1 MKLGRFAILMFGIM
15 VFIATTSWGFFYS
28 YMPNM
33 KEVGMLKESKT
44 ANDAEAAKKP
54 QAEKRYKKAVQM
66 IDEKAKAWKQI
77 VETRTPPMDLRKGGI
92 DLSVNAW
99 QLAVDTPKYRDS
111 VQKAVNVQLKKG
123 GVKVISSPLVQVLD
137 ANLPVNQI
145 LATFY
150 NYPALK
156 FPVVIFDFGTI
167 TVQGTYKQILDNVR
181 AYKSMPNYLAVT
193 DGLRLDGTSP
203 ELTGTYNLTV
213 VGFIRTKSIA
223 PSVPEGAAASGA
235 GGAGAPGGGAPGNG
249 RRAGGPQAMAGGGG
263 AGGG

>member
-1 MKLGRFAILMFGIM
+1 MFGIM

-33 KEVGMLKESKT
+33 KEVGMMKESKQ
-44 ANDAEAAKKP
+44 ANDEEAAKMP
-54 QAEKRYKKAVQM
+54 QAKKRYEKAISM
-66 IDEKAKAWKQI
+66 IDEKAKAWKAI

-92 DLSVNAW
+92 DLSVNPW

-111 VQKAVNVQLKKG
+111 VQRAVNAQLKKG
-123 GVKVISSPLVQVLD
+123 GVKVISSPLVQTLD

-145 LATFY
+145 LASFF

-203 ELTGTYNLTV
+203 LLTGTYNLTV

-223 PSVPEGAAASGA
+223 PAVPEGAAAATGA
-235 GGAGAPGGGAPGNG
+235 AGGMGAPGGAGAGAG
-249 RRAGGPQAMAGGGG
+249 RKAGGPRVMAGGGG
-263 AGGG
+263 GG